1 MNDINGLIAHV
12 VEDKQRTSSATIDTN
27 HVDKNK
33 NNKQKT
39 TYKRK
44 TVSINRPVVKNQTK
58 ISDQV
63 CMATENTTVRDQKNN
78 NRNKH
83 NSLV

>member
-12 VEDKQRTSSATIDTN
+12 VEDKQRTGSKTIDTN
-27 HVDKNK
+27 HEDR
-33 NNKQKT
+33 NNNQKT

-63 CMATENTTVRDQKNN
+63 CMATENTTVRDQNN
-78 NRNKH
+78 NNNNKNKH
-83 NSLV
+83 NSRV